1 MKTIQLYSQN
11 DIIKSKLGTLFMIS
25 HIHDDMPEAVKQAFK
40 IDFFKYYAQRLEV
53 KNDMKIGGDFDN
65 VLMKSPGDKTL
76 LLHPEMV
83 SIHDDFG
90 ENFTY
95 VGTLEEVKAAYG
107 IKYYGSTYGM
117 QTEDGKAVAKA

>member
-25 HIHDDMPEAVKQAFK
+25 HVHDAMQEAVKHAFK

-53 KNDMKIGGDFDN
+53 KNDMKIGGDFGN

-83 SIHDDFG
+83 TIHDDFNG
-90 ENFTY
+90 NFTY

-107 IKYYGSTYGM
+107 IKHYRSVYGM
-117 QTEDGKAVAKA
+117 RTEDGRAIA